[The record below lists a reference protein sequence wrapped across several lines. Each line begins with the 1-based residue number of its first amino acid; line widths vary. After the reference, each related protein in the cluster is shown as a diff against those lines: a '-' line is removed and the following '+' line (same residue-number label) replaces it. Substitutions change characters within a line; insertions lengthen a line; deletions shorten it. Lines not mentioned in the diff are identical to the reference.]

1 VGDRGPPMDYEEL
14 KRWTRV
20 TIACGVLVGRK
31 PDAFSAPGR
40 SAARGPRS
48 LIHAELF
55 PQHPSWSELNTW
67 AGVAEERLAIN
78 ITGRNPEDRTLAL
91 SGPRQRNA
99 LSIHAP
105 QSGSTDS

>member
-1 VGDRGPPMDYEEL
+1 MGDRGPPMDYEEL

-67 AGVAEERLAIN
+67 AGVAEERLAIK
-78 ITGRNPEDRTLAL
+78 ITWPE
-91 SGPRQRNA
+91 
-99 LSIHAP
+99 H
-105 QSGSTDS
+105 